1 MIRFLQEELPK
12 LWTDEFYSKQF
23 RESSSEYKDFQHA
36 ILHVTKTLGKLA
48 CMVEEAD
55 HQGAM
60 EHASPVYFP
69 KKDVERYLSD
79 LVICAIR
86 MAIKNPTGVVD
97 LERAIFARIE
107 EKMGVRLAE

>member
-23 RESSSEYKDFQHA
+23 RESPSEYKDFEHA

-55 HQGAM
+55 HQGAPN
-60 EHASPVYFP
+60 HACMYFP
-69 KKDVERYLSD
+69 KPLVEKYLAD
-79 LVICAIR
+79 LVIVAIR
-86 MAIKNPTGVVD
+86 MAIKNPTGAID

-107 EKMGVRLAE
+107 EKMGVKIAQ